1 MSAISIRS
9 ACSAGVGGYELTV
22 VIELHTLA
30 DMEALVDGDRWLS
43 PPSWCNQHN
52 KHATNSQSAE
62 YLVLCVRR
70 SRERRARVSPASL

>member
-1 MSAISIRS
+1 MSRRMGLLHPPDEYWAVRMSAISIRS

-43 PPSWCNQHN
+43 PPS
-52 KHATNSQSAE
+52 
-62 YLVLCVRR
+62 
-70 SRERRARVSPASL
+70 